1 MYRYPTPTKR
11 IKSISLLR
19 KKIDEFFESHPTDV
33 YAQDLPTPTQLA
45 IYLGYPTQ
53 QALFNEINNPIEP
66 EYSAYLAQA
75 VDMIRDCLLRRQMQI
90 AEIGKRWEGVDA
102 ALSRM
107 ERIEE
112 RTMPISDSKQ
122 SIAIQINMN
131 AREKTKQL
139 VNDSIASL
147 LGDLASSNLKN
158 VTPVEEVKENDIS

>member
-19 KKIDEFFESHPTDV
+19 KRIDEFFEEHPTDV

-45 IYLGYPTQ
+45 IFLGYPTQ
-53 QALFNEINNPIEP
+53 QALYNEINNPTEP
-66 EYSAYLAQA
+66 EYSVYLAQA
-75 VDMIRDCLLRRQMQI
+75 VDMVKDALLRRQMQI
-90 AEIGKRWEGVDA
+90 AEIGKRWEGIDA

-107 ERIEE
+107 ERIDE
-112 RTMPISDSKQ
+112 RTLPVSDSKQ

-147 LGDLASSNLKN
+147 LGDLADSNLKN
-158 VTPVEEVKENDIS
+158 VTPVEEKKDDIS